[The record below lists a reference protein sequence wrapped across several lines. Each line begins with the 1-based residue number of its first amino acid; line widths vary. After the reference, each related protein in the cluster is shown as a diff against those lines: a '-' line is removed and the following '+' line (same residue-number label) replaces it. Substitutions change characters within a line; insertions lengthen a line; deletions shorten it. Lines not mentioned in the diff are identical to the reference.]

1 MEKGGEG
8 DMLCAL
14 AAARPDLRRHALWMA
29 LAALPFF
36 FAAPLICA
44 LAALGGREA
53 ALAVETSSALAG
65 RGGAVRVVFSRTR
78 ARRGFRGAWRALL
91 WALWGVTRC
100 LLLVVALWVSSWIAA
115 LLLEA
120 IGCSFAPR
128 AAWAG
133 FANAA
138 FLGGAAALAAAA
150 SGSAFLAAALC
161 APVVRPR
168 RLRPPAAR
176 SDAVCPR
183 AWPAREQTLSLP
195 CGAGVHG
202 AGRFH
207 PPARG
212 QFAANLNKIRHP

>member
-1 MEKGGEG
+1 
-8 DMLCAL
+8 MLCAL

-36 FAAPLICA
+36 LAAPLICA

-65 RGGAVRVVFSRTR
+65 AAALCALFLPEC
-78 ARRGFRGAWRALL
+78 ARRADSGAHGAPL
-91 WALWGVTRC
+91 WALWGVRAAW
-100 LLLVVALWVSSWIAA
+100 LVVALWVSAWIAA

-128 AAWAG
+128 AACAG

-138 FLGGAAALAAAA
+138 FLGGAAALAAA

-161 APVVRPR
+161 ALWFALDVCGLLPPALTLFALARGLSGNKLFLCLAGLAFTALAVSI
-168 RLRPPAAR
+168 RLRADSSR
-176 SDAVCPR
+176 
-183 AWPAREQTLSLP
+183 QT
-195 CGAGVHG
+195 
-202 AGRFH
+202 
-207 PPARG
+207 
-212 QFAANLNKIRHP
+212 

>member
-1 MEKGGEG
+1 
-8 DMLCAL
+8 MLCAL

-36 FAAPLICA
+36 LAAPLICA

-65 RGGAVRVVFSRTR
+65 AAALCALFFPERAHGAAS
-78 ARRGFRGAWRALL
+78 GAHGAPL
-91 WALWGVTRC
+91 WAL
-100 LLLVVALWVSSWIAA
+100 
-115 LLLEA
+115 EA
-120 IGCSFAPR
+120 TGCSFAPR

-161 APVVRPR
+161 ALWFALDVCGLLPPALTLFALAHGLPGNKLFLCLAGLAFTALAVSI
-168 RLRPPAAR
+168 RLRADSSR
-176 SDAVCPR
+176 
-183 AWPAREQTLSLP
+183 QT
-195 CGAGVHG
+195 
-202 AGRFH
+202 
-207 PPARG
+207 
-212 QFAANLNKIRHP
+212 